1 MTDQNSR
8 PRVAL
13 PDSERSPLE
22 GSQAVGPVDPDERI
36 KVSVYLRAPAGSD
49 LATDMN
55 ERAVRQQ
62 KPLSREEY
70 ANKYSA
76 SAEDI
81 AQIEQFAREHH
92 LDIEETSA
100 ARRVVVLSGTVNA
113 IGAAF
118 GVQLQQHVYQGTTYR
133 ARTGVLSVP
142 AELASLITGVF
153 GIDNRPQAR
162 PHIQPRAN
170 KPQTISYT
178 PPQLA
183 QIYDFPQ
190 NSDGSGQTVGIIEL
204 GGGYRADDLTKYFG
218 ELGIAVPEVVSVSVD
233 GGQNA
238 PSTPDSDDGEVCL
251 DIEVIGGVAPGAKI
265 VVYFAPNSDAGFLD
279 AITTAIHDTVNAPS
293 VISISWGQ
301 AEARWTKQ
309 AIQNMDQAFQAAAA
323 LGVTV
328 CAAAG
333 DRGSG
338 DGVQGGR
345 AHVDFPASDPYVLG
359 CGGTSLQSSNGKIT
373 SEEVWN
379 DDPNSS
385 ATGGGV
391 SDRFGLPDWQTTA
404 GVPRS
409 VNPRGHIGRGVPDV
423 AGDADPN
430 TGYVVLVDGQSLV
443 FGGTSAVAPLWAG
456 LIARANQLLGR
467 HVGYLNPTFYRL
479 GHQSPAFHNITLGN
493 NGAYSAGTGWNA
505 CTGFG
510 SPDGVQVLAALAPV
524 AATGD

>member
-13 PDSERSPLE
+13 PGSERSPLK

-36 KVSVYLRAPAGSD
+36 EVSVYLRAPVGSD
-49 LATDMN
+49 LATDVN

-70 ANKYSA
+70 ANRYSA

-92 LDIEETSA
+92 LDIVETNA
-100 ARRVVVLSGTVNA
+100 ARRVVILSGTVDA
-113 IGAAF
+113 ISAAF
-118 GVQLQQHVYQGTTYR
+118 GVQLQQHVYQDNTYR
-133 ARTGVLSVP
+133 ARTGTLSVP
-142 AELASLITGVF
+142 AELVSLITGVF

-162 PHIQPRAN
+162 PHIQPRAK
-170 KPQTISYT
+170 KPHTISYT

-190 NSDGSGQTVGIIEL
+190 DSDGSGQTIGIIEL
-204 GGGYRADDLTKYFG
+204 GGGYRTDDLTKYFG
-218 ELGIAVPEVVSVSVD
+218 ALGIAVPEVVSVSVD
-233 GGQNA
+233 GGKNA

-251 DIEVIGGVAPGAKI
+251 DIEVIGGVAPGAKM
-265 VVYFAPNSDAGFLD
+265 VVYFAPNTDAGFLD

-301 AEARWTKQ
+301 AESSWTEQ
-309 AIQNMDQAFQAAAA
+309 AMQNMDQAFQAAAA

-333 DRGSG
+333 DGGSG
-338 DGVQGGR
+338 DRVQDGL

-359 CGGTSLQSSNGKIT
+359 CGGTSLQSSNGVIT
-373 SEEVWN
+373 SEVVW
-379 DDPNSS
+379 DDNPTSS

-391 SDRFGLPDWQTTA
+391 SDVFGLPDWQTTA
-404 GVPRS
+404 GVPS
-409 VNPRGHIGRGVPDV
+409 SANPGGRIGRGVPDI

-430 TGYVVLVDGQSLV
+430 TGYVVLVDGQSNV
-443 FGGTSAVAPLWAG
+443 YGGTSAVAPLWAG
-456 LIARANQLLGR
+456 LIARINQLLST
-467 HVGYLNPTFYRL
+467 HAGYLNPTLYQL
-479 GHQSPAFHNITLGN
+479 GSQAPAFHNITVGN
-493 NGAYSAGTGWNA
+493 NGAYSARPGWNA
-505 CTGFG
+505 CTGLG
-510 SPDGVQVLAALAPV
+510 SPNGAQVLTALTPAAIA
-524 AATGD
+524 GD